1 MGYDTNLKTTASRLA
16 RQMLPL
22 AKNILECR
30 NMPMLHPSP
39 CILKGDAASIHV
51 TILLWCRFLK
61 VLKPGGRLLISDY
74 CRAPGRPTPTFAE
87 YIKQRGYD
95 LHSVEDYGAMLQGA
109 GFQAVKAED
118 RTWQVRP
125 KIWTYQATVSDIYP

>member
-1 MGYDTNLKTTASRLA
+1 M
-16 RQMLPL
+16 
-22 AKNILECR
+22 
-30 NMPMLHPSP
+30 
-39 CILKGDAASIHV
+39 
-51 TILLWCRFLK
+51 CRFLK

-74 CRAPGRPTPTFAE
+74 CRAPGMPTPAFAK

-125 KIWTYQATVSDIYP
+125 KSWTYQVTVSDINH